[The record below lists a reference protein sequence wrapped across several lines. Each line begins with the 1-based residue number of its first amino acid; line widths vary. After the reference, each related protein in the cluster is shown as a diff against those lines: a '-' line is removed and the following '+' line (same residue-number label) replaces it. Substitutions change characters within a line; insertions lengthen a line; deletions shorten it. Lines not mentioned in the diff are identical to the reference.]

1 MTVRAAFLL
10 LALLLLPLPAAAQD
24 KAPAAQEKTAPQ
36 DKPPAQNTAAELE
49 AAGVDAKNYQQPV
62 CIVTGIV
69 KQVQTIEKSPL
80 RDGTPSTL
88 TMTEVRLVLDVENRA
103 PQDGPDASA
112 CPLPPGHG
120 MTYKLCSPV
129 KPKVG
134 DRIVGT
140 EGMATGSDAAL
151 GCLFDVATAAPS
163 QKPGK

>member
-1 MTVRAAFLL
+1 MTTRGALLL
-10 LALLLLPLPAAAQD
+10 LAFLLLPLPAAAQG
-24 KAPAAQEKTAPQ
+24 KPAPQ
-36 DKPPAQNTAAELE
+36 DKPAVQDMAAELE

-62 CIVTGIV
+62 CIVTGVV

-88 TMTEVRLVLDVENRA
+88 TMTEVRLVLDVEKRT
-103 PQDGPDASA
+103 PQDGHAASA
-112 CPLPPGHG
+112 CPLPAGHG

-151 GCLFDVATAAPS
+151 GCLFDVATASVP
-163 QKPGK
+163 QKQGK